1 VDDHGKFV
9 PEIADF
15 AGMHVFKANE
25 PIIEKLKS
33 VGALLATEKL
43 THSYPHC
50 WRCKS
55 PILFRATEQWFIS
68 MEKNGLRKKAL
79 GFIEDGINWIPKWG
93 KDRIRGMVE
102 NRPDWCISRQRA
114 WGVPIAIFKCK
125 SCNELMMDQS
135 LVDFV
140 ADKMEK
146 EGADIWFT
154 LKNKE
159 LMPPSTIC
167 PNCGSMGFEKETDIL
182 DVWFDSGV
190 SQAAVLKRRPGL
202 AWPADLYLEGS
213 DQHRGWFQSSLLA
226 SVGTV
231 GVPPFRSVL
240 THGFTVDGSGKKM
253 SKSMGNVIAPQKV
266 IDTYGAEI
274 LRMWVSAAD
283 YTEDVRIS
291 DEILKRL
298 SEAYRRIRNTARYM
312 LGNLSDFDPSKDE
325 VAYSEMLELDR
336 WALNRFQELNKKVRK
351 AYADHEFH
359 LIYQSL
365 QNFCTVEMSAFY
377 LDVLKDRL
385 YTSKADGIERRS
397 AQTAMYE
404 ILSGMTRLMA
414 PVITFTAEEIWQ
426 FLPAVPDKEE
436 SVHLALFPALH
447 DDWTDEALDARWA
460 TILSVRSEASKVL
473 ERIRAERIIGH
484 SLDARAAIYADGE
497 LFELLKGYA
506 DELSSIFIVSEVELF
521 PASEAPADAYASEE
535 VAGLKIVASP
545 AQGIKCE
552 RCWGIKSTVGQS
564 ADHPTLCAR
573 CAGVLAQVTEG

>member
-1 VDDHGKFV
+1 GWDCHGLPIELQVDKDLKGKKEEMSAGEFRRHCREYAAKFVDIQREEFKRLGILGDWGNPYLTMNYGYEASIVREFGKFVGNGGVYKGKKPIHWCASCVTALAEAEVEYADHTSPSVFVKFEMDGSLADFAGKNPAASETVRKIREAAKGKPASAVIWTTTPWTLPANLALSAHPDFEYILANAGGQLLILAKELADSAVKKFGFDSYETLLTLKGSELEGINFRHPFINRLSPVLVGEHVTLEAGTGIVHTAPGHGQEDYEIGLRYGLDIYNPVDDHGKF
-9 PEIADF
+9 IAAIEDF

-25 PIIEKLKS
+25 PIIEKLDS
-33 VGALLATEKL
+33 VGALLGKTMFE
-43 THSYPHC
+43 HSYPHC

-79 GFIEDGINWIPKWG
+79 GFIEDGVNWIPKWG

-231 GVPPFRSVL
+231 GVPPFRS
-240 THGFTVDGSGKKM
+240 
-253 SKSMGNVIAPQKV
+253 
-266 IDTYGAEI
+266 
-274 LRMWVSAAD
+274 
-283 YTEDVRIS
+283 
-291 DEILKRL
+291 
-298 SEAYRRIRNTARYM
+298 
-312 LGNLSDFDPSKDE
+312 
-325 VAYSEMLELDR
+325 
-336 WALNRFQELNKKVRK
+336 
-351 AYADHEFH
+351 
-359 LIYQSL
+359 
-365 QNFCTVEMSAFY
+365 
-377 LDVLKDRL
+377 
-385 YTSKADGIERRS
+385 
-397 AQTAMYE
+397 
-404 ILSGMTRLMA
+404 
-414 PVITFTAEEIWQ
+414 
-426 FLPAVPDKEE
+426 
-436 SVHLALFPALH
+436 
-447 DDWTDEALDARWA
+447 
-460 TILSVRSEASKVL
+460 
-473 ERIRAERIIGH
+473 
-484 SLDARAAIYADGE
+484 
-497 LFELLKGYA
+497 
-506 DELSSIFIVSEVELF
+506 
-521 PASEAPADAYASEE
+521 
-535 VAGLKIVASP
+535 
-545 AQGIKCE
+545 
-552 RCWGIKSTVGQS
+552 
-564 ADHPTLCAR
+564 
-573 CAGVLAQVTEG
+573 